1 MPYRNSL
8 ARLQNE
14 LRDANDGLCLFL
26 QTNTNIHSFRSE
38 LTNRQQLDILE
49 PISTYLNEK
58 DYNQYDSLERRPN
71 TVYYIT
77 NDMNEYHSFNNILE
91 INRQIINNNVTVATI
106 RTIDTEKIK
115 VIIFKKG
122 EFIFLY
128 RYNTSK
134 LFRQG
139 WKARFNHEEAVV
151 EREDDSILVLSKSI
165 PDIILDTIE
174 NCAFV
179 LNVTQAEYILEIE
192 ELFKGTMNNVEVNLR
207 QFNLMREDTIID
219 FMNEVST
226 KNNHMRKLH
235 KIQTTQSYQYF
246 YNNIVR
252 VPEVLRQYNLNVNFD
267 EANGQIIFDENTDV
281 GDVLHLFADDYV
293 KRYISERDDVIK

>member
-8 ARLQNE
+8 DRLQNE
-14 LRDANDGLCLFL
+14 LRDASDGLCLFL

-38 LTNRQQLDILE
+38 LTNRQQLDIVE

-58 DYNQYDSLERRPN
+58 DYSQYDSLERRPN

-77 NDMNEYHSFNNILE
+77 NDMGEYNSLSNILE
-91 INRQIINNNVTVATI
+91 INRQIINNDVTVATI

-267 EANGQIIFDENTDV
+267 AVNGQIIFDENTDV